1 MKVHLHLH
9 KITSNLTTFY
19 IKLLL
24 LLLLLLLTI
33 IRTKLSQDLFKNI
46 PLPLEIKITRAHLSV
61 IPYIIP
67 G

>member
-19 IKLLL
+19 IKL

>member
-24 LLLLLLLTI
+24 LLL
-33 IRTKLSQDLFKNI
+33 IRTKLFQDLFKNI

>member
-24 LLLLLLLTI
+24 LLL

-46 PLPLEIKITRAHLSV
+46 PLSLEIKITRAHLSV

>member
-24 LLLLLLLTI
+24 LLL

-46 PLPLEIKITRAHLSV
+46 PLPLEIKITRAHLSL

>member
-24 LLLLLLLTI
+24 LLL